1 MNGTKQVVRK
11 ELARV
16 FGDKKLI
23 FSLFI
28 LPALLLVV
36 IYSLMGNM
44 ANNMIND
51 VKEHVPII
59 YIQNAPEDFKAFLLK
74 SSFKGDMVY
83 FNGDSAVVEED
94 GQSVARSVDNL
105 KKGVLNGD
113 VDLILSFEEDFSS
126 KAVNYEST
134 GEIPEIRTFYNPT
147 EDYSQEARSNML
159 TEVLEGYKQKLLA
172 QKMGDLNSIT
182 MFYVDK
188 DPEAAIIMDEEKAG
202 SKMMSMMFPYLIV
215 MLLFTGPMSLGV
227 DSITGEKE
235 RGTMASM
242 LITPIKR
249 SQIVMGKLI
258 SLSVLSCLSA
268 VVYAVSMTFVLPN
281 FFNNMGGGETG
292 AAGASG
298 VSFGAVQII
307 ELVVI
312 MLTLVFL
319 YVNIV
324 SLFSVFAKTVKEA
337 NAYISPVYIVVIIAG
352 VLTMFAGNSRTPIA
366 MFGIP
371 LYGSAVAIQK
381 IMTNELTMA
390 QFGITAVSTLV
401 VALLITALITKA
413 FNSEKVMFNA

>member
-1 MNGTKQVVRK
+1 
-11 ELARV
+11 
-16 FGDKKLI
+16 
-23 FSLFI
+23 
-28 LPALLLVV
+28 
-36 IYSLMGNM
+36 
-44 ANNMIND
+44 
-51 VKEHVPII
+51 
-59 YIQNAPEDFKAFLLK
+59 
-74 SSFKGDMVY
+74 
-83 FNGDSAVVEED
+83 
-94 GQSVARSVDNL
+94 
-105 KKGVLNGD
+105 
-113 VDLILSFEEDFSS
+113 
-126 KAVNYEST
+126 
-134 GEIPEIRTFYNPT
+134 
-147 EDYSQEARSNML
+147 ML
-159 TEVLEGYKQKLLA
+159 TGVLEGYKQKLLA
-172 QKMGDLNSIT
+172 QKIGDLNSIT

-258 SLSVLSCLSA
+258 SLSILSCLSA

-281 FFNNMGGGETG
+281 FFNNMGGGEPG

-298 VSFGAVQII
+298 VSFGALQII

-390 QFGITAVSTLV
+390 QFGITAASTLV
-401 VALLITALITKA
+401 AALLITALITKA